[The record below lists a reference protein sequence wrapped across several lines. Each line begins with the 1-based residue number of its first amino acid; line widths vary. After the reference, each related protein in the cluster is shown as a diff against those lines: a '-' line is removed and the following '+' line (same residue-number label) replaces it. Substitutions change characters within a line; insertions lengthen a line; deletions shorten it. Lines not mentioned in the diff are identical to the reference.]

1 MPAVPLFDAT
11 RVQAPHLP
19 AIRAAIDGV
28 LASGRLILGP
38 EVARF
43 EEAFAGYCGVSHAV
57 GVANGSDALELA
69 LRAVGVGAGDRVVA
83 VANAGGYATVA
94 IRACGGV
101 PLYAEIDPET
111 LLLDVDALAPL
122 LAQAPRALIVTHLY
136 GRLAAVEAIAA
147 ECAARGIALI
157 EDCAQAHGARR
168 GGRRA
173 GSFGAIG
180 CFSFY
185 PTKNLGALGDG
196 GALTTSDAALAA
208 RLRALRQYG
217 WSAKYQVTVEHGRNS
232 RLDEI
237 QAAILAA
244 KLPQLDAENA
254 RRRAIAQAY
263 DAGLRGTPARPL
275 AGRGGEDDVVHL
287 YLVRHARRDA
297 LRAHLAQAGVG
308 CDVHYPVADHQQP
321 AWRAADP
328 PSLPV
333 TERAV
338 GEILTLPCH
347 PAMSDE
353 EVQHVIDAV
362 RAFG

>member
-1 MPAVPLFDAT
+1 MPAVPLFDAA

-38 EVARF
+38 QVAQF
-43 EEAFAGYCGVSHAV
+43 ETAFAAYCGVAHAV

-94 IRACGGV
+94 IRACAAL

-111 LLLDVDALAPL
+111 LLVDVDALAPW
-122 LAQAPRALIVTHLY
+122 LAQAPRALILTHLY

-147 ECAARGIALI
+147 ACAARGIALI
-157 EDCAQAHGARR
+157 EDCAQAHGAQRD
-168 GGRRA
+168 GRRA

-217 WSAKYQVTVEHGRNS
+217 WESKYQVTVAHGRNS

-244 KLPQLDAENA
+244 KLPRLDAENA

-263 DAGLRGTPARPL
+263 DAGLQGTPARPL
-275 AGRGGEDDVVHL
+275 AGRGGADDVVHL
-287 YLVRHARRDA
+287 YVVRHARRDA
-297 LRAHLAQAGVG
+297 LRAHLVQAGIG
-308 CDVHYPVADHQQP
+308 CDVHYPVADHLQP
-321 AWRAADP
+321 AWRLADAP
-328 PSLPV
+328 ALPV

-347 PAMSDE
+347 PAMTDE

-362 RAFG
+362 RAFR

>member
-1 MPAVPLFDAT
+1 MPAVPLFDAA
-11 RVQAPHLP
+11 RVQAPHLA
-19 AIRAAIDGV
+19 AIRAAIERV
-28 LASGRLILGP
+28 LASGRLVLGP

-43 EEAFAGYCGVSHAV
+43 EEAFARYCGVAQAI

-94 IRACGGV
+94 IRACGGL

-111 LLLDVDALAPL
+111 LLMDAAALAPL
-122 LAQAPRALIVTHLY
+122 LAWQPRAVIVTHLY

-157 EDCAQAHGARR
+157 EDCAQAHGAQR

-173 GSFGAIG
+173 GSFGVIG

-196 GALTTSDAALAA
+196 GALITNDPALAA

-217 WSAKYQVTVEHGRNS
+217 WESKYHVTLDHGRNS

-237 QAAILAA
+237 QAAILMAR
-244 KLPQLDAENA
+244 LPHLDAENA
-254 RRRAIAQAY
+254 RRRAIARAC
-263 DAGLRGTPARPL
+263 DTGLQGSPVRPL

-287 YLVRHARRDA
+287 YLVRHARREA
-297 LRAHLAQAGVG
+297 LREHLTRSGVG
-308 CDVHYPVADHQQP
+308 CDVHYPVADHLQP
-321 AWRAADP
+321 AWRAASP
-328 PSLPV
+328 PALPA
-333 TERAV
+333 TEQAV

-347 PAMSDE
+347 PAMTDE
-353 EVQHVIDAV
+353 EVQHVIAAV

>member
-1 MPAVPLFDAT
+1 MPAVPLFDAA
-11 RVQAPHLP
+11 RVLAPHLP
-19 AIRAAIDGV
+19 ALRAAVESV

-38 EVARF
+38 AVARF
-43 EEAFAGYCGVSHAV
+43 EADFAAWCGVSDAV

-101 PLYAEIDPET
+101 PLYSEIDPDT
-111 LLLDVDALAPL
+111 LLIDAAALAPL
-122 LAQAPRALIVTHLY
+122 LAQQPRALILTHLY
-136 GRLAAVEAIAA
+136 GRLAAVEVLAA
-147 ECAARGIALI
+147 ECAARGIAVV
-157 EDCAQAHGARR
+157 EDCAQAHGAQR

-196 GALTTSDAALAA
+196 GALTTNDPALAA

-217 WSAKYQVTVEHGRNS
+217 WESKYRVTLDHGRNS

-237 QAAILAA
+237 QAAILSAR
-244 KLPQLDAENA
+244 LPHLDAENA
-254 RRRAIAQAY
+254 RRRAIARAY
-263 DAGLRGTPARPL
+263 DEGLERAAARPL
-275 AGRGGEDDVVHL
+275 AGRGGADDVVHL
-287 YLVRHARRDA
+287 YLVRHPQREA
-297 LRAHLAQAGVG
+297 LRAHLTQRGIG
-308 CDVHYPVADHQQP
+308 CDVHYPVPDHLQP
-321 AWRAADP
+321 AWRAATP
-328 PSLPV
+328 TALPA
-333 TERAV
+333 TEQAV
-338 GEILTLPCH
+338 DEILTLPCH
-347 PAMSDE
+347 PAMTDE